1 MTLEQ
6 SNLVITDVR
15 VYDIVFDLRDK
26 LKKRKEDLFFWLQN
40 KSGFGE
46 FPKKLS
52 SKVSKR
58 SKERIDSSNGIF
70 GDMV

>member
-26 LKKRKEDLFFWLQN
+26 LKKRKEDLFFWL
-40 KSGFGE
+40 
-46 FPKKLS
+46 
-52 SKVSKR
+52 
-58 SKERIDSSNGIF
+58 
-70 GDMV
+70 